1 MFDRCLFLKASVCA
15 LVLVLATA
23 ASHAPAASVPNSP
36 PAASQPATMP
46 DVPVCAIIADQAV
59 QEEYL
64 ALIGLLEAKLSG
76 NGKLRLVERNEIDK
90 VLKEQELGAAF
101 AAEGVGRRIKLGA
114 LLKADLLVFLRERQG
129 KEKDAKAIEVA
140 VAETRRGL
148 RLVMETTTWEPARAE
163 QIVDNSVGAVH
174 RASNLAPRADL
185 RIFAVSPFECRDLMR
200 DYAGQRRGY
209 ARLVEEYLIQGSSV
223 AVVEL
228 AEARALV
235 RESAVSGDR
244 LSRELPPYYIFGSF
258 RTSQAGGTPRTA
270 LALELRHGDAT
281 LAKSTRDEVP
291 AESVGAALQET
302 VVELLAKGTT
312 MPPAGSPSRV
322 ETHILIDRADV
333 FRRLGEWDEAMPL
346 YESALLLDPLLLQ
359 AHLRLFEG
367 HTELMIDGGR
377 SMRGRGGSPDIPRRV
392 EYAEAALDHLEL
404 LLRRGE
410 INEELGQRLRHYQ
423 AYCHLDKYDAVRD
436 PKNIVAAFRR
446 LCRRRNDMVIDVLA
460 DPQRRSRLPEL
471 SLSFLVSF
479 VVYGTTA
486 QKRVDDEGAS
496 EAICHVIET
505 LDKGDEHAATILM
518 LFAAYAGSDL
528 NTAGSL
534 PPSFLGSLRQS
545 PSARVRFL
553 AQALQILGD
562 IRDQTSLDA
571 ALPRLNELAESNAL
585 GKETA
590 DYLIS
595 RAHDRLQNIR
605 GANGAFTT
613 ASKQVIPKLTRI
625 DGTLWPTEQA
635 GSRSDRRTWVYD
647 WASCGRDIDLLA
659 TSLGVFRLTG
669 DGKAA
674 LVTRTTGKQL
684 LWDGQYA
691 WSTAPG
697 AKPAILCLDPVRGE
711 IARFDEPD
719 VIHGTSP
726 DYGRIVAVRP
736 GQLCYIGCLSW
747 KELNQRVW
755 ASLLSVSRQG
765 PSSISR
771 RSETIYEARTQ
782 WDRSNS
788 KARVSPDTAIIPGWT
803 IVVPATDDQQGPYVL
818 VGRQGSWPLVLNLA
832 NKQPSIPSHRWPSSA
847 VATMHDGRLLIG
859 AGQIG
864 SYKESSAIYYA
875 KTLFGEPQIVVDF
888 GERSSQEERWPMSTY
903 YSSLLVVDHKLH
915 LLARADSRRAPA
927 WIAVDLKTWQP
938 SVLVHTFPEGIA
950 PSHDPYRLKMSD
962 RFALA
967 YQLRVSDRLGLILL
981 AGGGAY
987 RVELPPSDVWPPI
1000 DARVS
1005 SAIPPPATQAH
1016 SRETMEIGSP
1026 SVSRQETTR

>member
-1 MFDRCLFLKASVCA
+1 M
-15 LVLVLATA
+15 
-23 ASHAPAASVPNSP
+23 
-36 PAASQPATMP
+36 
-46 DVPVCAIIADQAV
+46 PVCAIIADQAV

-76 NGKLRLVERNEIDK
+76 DGKLRLVERNEIDK

-101 AAEGVGRRIKLGA
+101 AAEGIGRRIKLGA

-140 VAETRRGL
+140 VAETRQGV
-148 RLVMETTTWEPARAE
+148 RLAMQTTTWESARAE
-163 QIVDNSVGAVH
+163 QIADNFVGVVH
-174 RASNLAPRADL
+174 RADDLCVRADL
-185 RIFAVSPFECRDLMR
+185 RVFAVSPFECRDLTR
-200 DYAGQRRGY
+200 DYAGLRRGY
-209 ARLVEEYLIQGSSV
+209 ARLVEEYLIQVPGV

-228 AEARALV
+228 AEARALA
-235 RESAVSGDR
+235 RESAISGDR
-244 LSRELPPYYIFGSF
+244 LSRQLPYYVFGSF
-258 RTSQAGGTPRTA
+258 RTSQTSGTPRAA
-270 LALELRHGDAT
+270 LSLELRHGDTT
-281 LAKSTRDEVP
+281 LAQSARDEVP
-291 AESVGAALQET
+291 AESVGAALQEMI
-302 VVELLAKGTT
+302 VELQAKGTT
-312 MPPAGSPSRV
+312 MPPTISSSRV
-322 ETHILIDRADV
+322 ETHMLIDRADV

-410 INEELGQRLRHYQ
+410 INEELGQRLRYYQ
-423 AYCHLDKYDAVRD
+423 AYCHLDKYNAVRD
-436 PKNIVAAFRR
+436 PQHIAPTFRR
-446 LCRRRNDMVIDVLA
+446 LCRRRNDMIIDVLA

-496 EAICHVIET
+496 EAICRVIET

-518 LFAAYAGSDL
+518 LFAAYHESERGTLEPLAP
-528 NTAGSL
+528 A
-534 PPSFLGSLRQS
+534 FLDRLQRS
-545 PSARVRFL
+545 PSARVRFVGQA
-553 AQALQILGD
+553 AQI
-562 IRDQTSLDA
+562 IRTVRDQASLDA
-571 ALPRLNELAESNAL
+571 ALPRLNELAKSNAL
-585 GKETA
+585 DDEA
-590 DYLIS
+590 ANHL
-595 RAHDRLQNIR
+595 RNLARDRLQSVLDRR
-605 GANGAFTT
+605 GQL
-613 ASKQVIPKLTRI
+613 ASEPRRIIPKLTRI
-625 DGTLWPTEQA
+625 DVSLWRA
-635 GSRSDRRTWVYD
+635 DRDLSRTPQVPQVHD
-647 WASCGRDIDLLA
+647 WASCGPDLDLVA

-669 DGKAA
+669 DGKAV

-691 WSTAPG
+691 WTTAPG

-765 PSSISR
+765 PSGISR
-771 RSETIYEARTQ
+771 RSETIYEARSQ

-788 KARVSPDTAIIPGWT
+788 EARVSPDTAIIPGWT

-818 VGRQGSWPLVLNLA
+818 VGRQGSWPLILNLA
-832 NKQPSIPSHRWPSSA
+832 NKQASIPSHRWPSSA

-875 KTLFGEPQIVVDF
+875 GSLFAEPQIVVDF
-888 GERSSQEERWPMSTY
+888 GERSSQEERWPMSAY

-938 SVLVHTFPEGIA
+938 SVLIHTFPEGIA
-950 PSHDPYRLKMSD
+950 PSYDPYRLKMSD

-1005 SAIPPPATQAH
+1005 SAILPPATQAH
-1016 SRETMEIGSP
+1016 SGETMEIGSP